1 MNEKIEIDGNYR
13 EWEHKCWQNA
23 ENKNPFALI
32 NFDLEMRPICQVIAR
47 KYGYKL
53 KFPISNM
60 DVNVCYF
67 SPINFGMTKITTP
80 DVFSGSPENY
90 LL

>member
-1 MNEKIEIDGNYR
+1 MNETIEIDGNYC

-23 ENKNPFALI
+23 ENKNQFALV
-32 NFDLEMRPICQVIAR
+32 NFDLNMRPICQIIAR
-47 KYGYKL
+47 KHGYKL
-53 KFPISNM
+53 KYPISNM

-67 SPINFGMTKITTP
+67 IPTNYGTTKTATP
-80 DVFSGSPENY
+80 DVFSGSPED